1 MVYFSH
7 SFAHFRGIH
16 HDPERYTN
24 PSEFIPERFLGW
36 RQTSD
41 VYANAGTSEER
52 DHYAYGAGRRI
63 CVGIHIAERNL
74 FINIAKL
81 VWAFNFEV
89 PEGKDVD
96 VTRYT
101 PGFAISPLPYE
112 SVVTPRDKNVEKV
125 VENEWNDFALKVI
138 EQYA

>member
-1 MVYFSH
+1 M
-7 SFAHFRGIH
+7 
-16 HDPERYTN
+16 
-24 PSEFIPERFLGW
+24 
-36 RQTSD
+36 SD

-81 VWAFNFEV
+81 VWAFNFES
-89 PEGKDVD
+89 PGGAEVD

-101 PGFAISPLPYE
+101 PGFAISPLPYDCK
-112 SVVTPRDKNVEKV
+112 VTLRDEKVKPVVEK
-125 VENEWNDFALKVI
+125 EWNNVALKVI
-138 EQYA
+138 ERYA